1 MGKVKVQLK
10 YLNVKPFAQ
19 SHHNKTGVMSIK
31 MMIKP
36 HNKDIKIESAV

>member
-10 YLNVKPFAQ
+10 YLNVKLFAQ
-19 SHHNKTGVMSIK
+19 SHHNKTGVMNIK

-36 HNKDIKIESAV
+36 HNKNIKLESAV